1 MNDLNNH
8 QLNVNKNLEPVSS
21 NISTH
26 RPLVN
31 QVTKERNLSSNA
43 KTLDLNRNFN
53 TFPLIQAH
61 RLKNPKNL
69 IIGYSNS
76 NYLRNK

>member
-1 MNDLNNH
+1 MNDLNSR

-21 NISTH
+21 KISTD

-31 QVTKERNLSSNA
+31 QVTKESNLSSNA
-43 KTLDLNRNFN
+43 KNLDLNRNFN

-61 RLKNPKNL
+61 RLKR
-69 IIGYSNS
+69 S
-76 NYLRNK
+76 